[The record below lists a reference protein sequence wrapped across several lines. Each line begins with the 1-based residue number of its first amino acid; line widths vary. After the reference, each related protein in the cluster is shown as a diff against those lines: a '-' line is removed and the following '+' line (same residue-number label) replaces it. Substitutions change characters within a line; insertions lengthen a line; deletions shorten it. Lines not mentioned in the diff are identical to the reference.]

1 MLEETPQLP
10 EKARRKFERQTQRA
24 QRQGQLRIELGK
36 FVEQHR
42 ARLEAQQAEQ
52 RARSAVLKK
61 PSVAEAIQAI
71 ERSGGRPA
79 DELSPRVR
87 KQSVPIG
94 AFMSRQKTMG
104 GEVRRYKPVG
114 LA

>member
-1 MLEETPQLP
+1 M
-10 EKARRKFERQTQRA
+10 
-24 QRQGQLRIELGK
+24 
-36 FVEQHR
+36 
-42 ARLEAQQAEQ
+42 
-52 RARSAVLKK
+52 LKK
-61 PSVAEAIQAI
+61 PSVTEAIQAI

-87 KQSVPIG
+87 KQSVPVG
-94 AFMSRQKTMG
+94 AFMSRQKTLG